1 MFQGMEYVYAVYAEG
16 SFSEAAKKLFVSQP
30 SLSATIKRAE
40 ERIGYPIFDR
50 SVRPL
55 KLTECGEKY
64 IQAAERIMSAERE
77 FSDFVNDWCGL
88 HTGRLTVGG
97 SSLFS
102 SWILPPLIGKFSQ
115 KFPEVEIELVE
126 ESTAK
131 LAGLLQ
137 NGRIDLLIDNCKLEN
152 SVFGSSVFRKEHLL
166 LAVPKQFAINQTLKS
181 YRIPAR
187 TVCTGEFLDETV
199 AVVPIEQFQ
208 NVMFIML
215 KPDNDTRK
223 RADEIFR
230 KFHITPEIVFE
241 LDQQM
246 TAYNVTCSGMGASFI
261 SDTLISSIPSHE
273 NVVYYKL
280 PEEFC
285 TRNIYFYWKA
295 GRYFS
300 RAMEEF
306 LATVQPLSREDTV
319 SVPLSTEGNLHKD
332 SKKYII

>member
-1 MFQGMEYVYAVYAEG
+1 MFQGMEYVYAVYTEG

-64 IQAAERIMSAERE
+64 IEAAERMMSVERE
-77 FSDFVNDWCGL
+77 FSDFVNDWGGL

-102 SWILPPLIGKFSQ
+102 SWILPPLMGRFSQ
-115 KFPEVEIELVE
+115 KFPQVEIELVE

-131 LAGLLQ
+131 LAQLLQ
-137 NGRIDLLIDNCKLEN
+137 RGRIDLLIDNCILED
-152 SVFGSSVFRKEHLL
+152 SVFGSSVFRREHLL
-166 LAVPKQFAINQTLKS
+166 LAVPEEFTVNQALVP
-181 YRIPAR
+181 YQIPAKM
-187 TVCTGEFLDETV
+187 VCSGAFLEETV
-199 AVVPIEQFQ
+199 PVVPVEQFQ
-208 NVMFIML
+208 EIVFIML

-223 RADEIFR
+223 RADEIFH
-230 KFHITPEIVFE
+230 KYHMTPEVLFE

-261 SDTLISSIPSHE
+261 SDTLISSIPFHE

-280 PEEFC
+280 PEEYSS
-285 TRNIYFYWKA
+285 RNIYFYWKA

-306 LATVQPLSREDTV
+306 L
-319 SVPLSTEGNLHKD
+319 KIM
-332 SKKYII
+332 K